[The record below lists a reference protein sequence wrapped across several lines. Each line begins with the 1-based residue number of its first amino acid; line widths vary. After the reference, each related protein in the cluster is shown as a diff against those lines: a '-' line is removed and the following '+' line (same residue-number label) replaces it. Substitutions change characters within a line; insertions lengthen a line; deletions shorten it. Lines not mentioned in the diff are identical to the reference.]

1 MPIKKQD
8 FIEITYVGRLADTQE
23 IFDTTDAKLAKEAG
37 LTHHAHFGP
46 QIVCVGERHV
56 LPGLDDRFVGAE
68 IGAHKWTIPAAEG
81 FGKKN
86 PAFIQLI
93 PMAQFKKQRIQPIQ
107 GMQLDVDGQ
116 LGVVKVASGGRVL
129 VDFNHPLAGKDLVYE
144 VTIHKTVTDP
154 KAKLKAMLDLSLH
167 THSEIPI
174 TMNGDEATVELPSK
188 LPDDAAAK
196 FSEHLCKATG
206 LKKISFTSAKKPD
219 KPTKNLN
226 KEEGT
231 AVE

>member
-23 IFDTTDAKLAKEAG
+23 IFDTTDEKLAKQAG

-46 QIVCVGERHV
+46 QVVCVGERHV

-68 IGAHKWTIPAAEG
+68 LGPHKYALHAQDG
-81 FGKKN
+81 FGKKD
-86 PAFIQLI
+86 ASLIQMI
-93 PMAQFKKQRIQPIQ
+93 PVSQFKKQRIQPVQ

-116 LGVVKVASGGRVL
+116 LGVVKIASGGRVL
-129 VDFNHPLAGKDLVYE
+129 VDFNHPLAGKDLTYE
-144 VTIHKTVTDP
+144 VTINKVVTDP

-167 THSEIPI
+167 THTELPI

-188 LPDDAAAK
+188 LPDDAANK
-196 FSEHLCKATG
+196 FSEQLCKLTG
-206 LKKISFTSAKKPD
+206 IKKISFTSGKKPE
-219 KPTKNLN
+219 KPAKNLN

-231 AVE
+231 AAE